1 MLNTEMVHIRCPRK
15 TSTYQARIFHGRL
28 RRRNGLGHV
37 NRVAALSSAVD
48 WSDLVSEFSSTR
60 ARLCS
65 TARFILVR
73 ELGDHD
79 VLSPLGAQRMR
90 LVSVRVP
97 CLDIYPGKKLVCGS
111 LSSGPNDGH
120 IVPLIYALRT
130 FTKKSPQTH
139 QALHIL
145 RLRCAVSSGVS

>member
-1 MLNTEMVHIRCPRK
+1 M
-15 TSTYQARIFHGRL
+15 
-28 RRRNGLGHV
+28 
-37 NRVAALSSAVD
+37 
-48 WSDLVSEFSSTR
+48 
-60 ARLCS
+60 

-79 VLSPLGAQRMR
+79 VLPPLGAQRMR

-111 LSSGPNDGH
+111 LSSGPNDDL
-120 IVPLIYALRT
+120 IMLLIYAPRT
-130 FTKKSPQTH
+130 FTKKSPQTR